1 MGLSAGQQV
10 NQVFLGGIP
19 DQTSLVNNLNAITPL
34 TNEQYNT
41 NAATSAATA
50 TVPQMSGA
58 NDCVL
63 NMTGTL
69 GAGANLTTP
78 TAAAILGAL
87 FGPNAPVVGS
97 SWKVRIMNT
106 SGGAFSW
113 TLVGGTGVT
122 VNGTATVAQNTWREF
137 QVTVASATTLTMQ
150 NVGGAATV

>member
-19 DQTSLVNNLNAITPL
+19 DQSSLVGNLNAITPL

-41 NAATSAATA
+41 NAATTATTA
-50 TVPQMSGA
+50 TVSQMAGA

-78 TAAAILGAL
+78 TATALISAL
-87 FGPNAPVVGS
+87 FGPNSPVIGS
-97 SWKVRIMNT
+97 SWKVRILNT
-106 SGGAFSW
+106 SGGAFTW

-122 VNGTATVAQNTWREF
+122 VNGTATIAQNTWREF
-137 QVTVASATTLTMQ
+137 QVTVSSATTLTMQ
-150 NVGGAATV
+150 NIGGAATV